1 MTIESLKS
9 EEKDRPR
16 LDAYFW
22 AIALIWAGLIFA
34 ADSAGWLPEIGAAS
48 AWSWIFLG
56 AGAVGLL
63 LNFYSLSSPQ
73 LAKPTGWDYFWAGL
87 LLAIGLGGFLNVD
100 VALPVLLI
108 VVGFAA
114 LGNALFRRH

>member
-1 MTIESLKS
+1 MTTESLKT
-9 EEKDRPR
+9 EEKGPPR

-22 AIALIWAGLIFA
+22 AVALIWAGLVFA
-34 ADSAGWLPEIGAAS
+34 ADSADFLPEIGAS
-48 AWSWIFLG
+48 TAWSWIFLG

-63 LNFYSLSSPQ
+63 LNFYSLSNPD
-73 LAKPTGWDYFWAGL
+73 LAKPTGWDYFWSGL

-100 VALPVLLI
+100 VALPVLLL

-114 LGNALFRRH
+114 LGNALFRRQ